1 MSMVVQGVI
10 HGTTIELKEHP
21 GVADGQEVE
30 VVVRVL
36 NRQRKWG
43 EGILRSAGACADV
56 EGFDEAF
63 EEVQRE
69 RKAAKFRD
77 EEK

>member
-1 MSMVVQGVI
+1 LSGS
-10 HGTTIELKEHP
+10 P
-21 GVADGQEVE
+21 GVADGEKVE
-30 VVVRVL
+30 VTVRVL
-36 NRQRKWG
+36 KPQRKWG
-43 EGILRSAGACADV
+43 EGIMRSAGACADV

-77 EEK
+77 EER

>member
-1 MSMVVQGVI
+1 MSIVMQGVV
-10 HGTTIELKEHP
+10 HGNTIELSGPP

-30 VVVRVL
+30 VVVRIM
-36 NRQRKWG
+36 QPPRKWG
-43 EGILRSAGACADV
+43 EGIMRSAGACADV

-69 RKAAKFRD
+69 RRAAKFRD
-77 EEK
+77 EIE

>member
-1 MSMVVQGVI
+1 MSIVIQGVI
-10 HGTTIELKEHP
+10 HGTTIELQEHP
-21 GVADGQEVE
+21 GVADGKQVE

-36 NRQRKWG
+36 DPQRDWG

>member
-1 MSMVVQGVI
+1 VI
-10 HGTTIELKEHP
+10 HGTTIQLHEHP
-21 GVADGQEVE
+21 GVDDGQQVE

-36 NRQRKWG
+36 DPQQKWG
-43 EGILRSAGACADV
+43 DGILRSAGACADV

-77 EEK
+77 DEK